1 MEIARPLSW
10 RRLDVL
16 LSSSQNRAAT
26 QRDIA
31 ESKGQLT
38 QAMFSRLLTIFR
50 FIGKLLSSHDV
61 RELGAGRPAPVRS
74 SAEARLYPVYRPI
87 LR

>member
-16 LSSSQNRAAT
+16 LSSSQNHAAT

-50 FIGKLLSSHDV
+50 FIEKLLSSHDV
-61 RELGAGRPAPVRS
+61 RAWELAAQRP
-74 SAEARLYPVYRPI
+74 
-87 LR
+87 